1 MTSIKRANMSS
12 DLLNEVV
19 QWRKEQLPLSKQD
32 IVNEISRRLE
42 TIVVDLLE
50 KLSAMDKRIN
60 DIALQQQNIINYVC
74 KNKSHLGYFK
84 LR

>member
-1 MTSIKRANMSS
+1 MSS

-32 IVNEISRRLE
+32 IVNEISLRLE

-60 DIALQQQNIINYVC
+60 DIALQLQNIREY
-74 KNKSHLGYFK
+74 K
-84 LR
+84 